1 MYNIQNASGRN
12 IALMLERGGYVF
24 RPGKYLDL
32 DSLCTRK
39 WINANYDI
47 KRLKETGA
55 IRLVHDSEEHI
66 PSIPVKPITRYKTP
80 AGDNRIVSTNAV
92 EVMDLSAQPDVEVDE
107 LGRLHKPD
115 DTQPVAPVTPVV
127 EAQPIPV
134 VAEVVIQEPVPEPVV
149 AAPVQEVITE
159 KAFEIFEVAET
170 VLEDDKPLVSVPVAQ
185 EKEIEVSSS
194 FHNRKNKKKKHYYP
208 SIDSTED
215 PVEQQLKN
223 LNK

>member
-12 IALMLERGGYVF
+12 IAFMLERGGYVL

-55 IRLVHDSEEHI
+55 IRLVHDSEERL
-66 PSIPVKPITRYKTP
+66 SSTPVKPITRYRTP
-80 AGDNRIVSTNAV
+80 AGDNRVVSTNAV
-92 EVMDLSAQPDVEVDE
+92 EVMDLSLQPDVEIDD

-115 DTQPVAPVTPVV
+115 DTQPAAPVV
-127 EAQPIPV
+127 EAQPVPV
-134 VAEVVIQEPVPEPVV
+134 VAEVAIQEPVPEPVV
-149 AAPVQEVITE
+149 AAPVQEVPTE

-170 VLEDDKPLVSVPVAQ
+170 VLEDDKPLVSVPAAQ

-194 FHNRKNKKKKHYYP
+194 FHSRKNKKKKHYYQ
-208 SIDSTED
+208 SIDSAED